1 MAEEAKATGPIRM
14 VAIDNMV
21 ENIRYK
27 SQILART
34 NKIDSAVSAQGLVGL
49 VAGLLTALIM
59 IVGPIVLIRMMGA

>member
-1 MAEEAKATGPIRM
+1 VKKMAEEAKSTGPVRM

-34 NKIDSAVSAQGLVGL
+34 NKIDSAVSAAGIVGFTIGFLLALVMIVVPAILVG
-49 VAGLLTALIM
+49 
-59 IVGPIVLIRMMGA
+59 